1 MGWKLVLG
9 ELSNKKHISQKS
21 TARLELILQQEQTG
35 ERDEGKWVT
44 ILSNIL
50 CSTDYF
56 SLSWTSAALNKCYT
70 YISIQTYLISL
81 IGKQVQLMLIM
92 IIWKI
97 KKSDRNWFELQCHKQ
112 LPVIHFTEFVLICY
126 LETGWKADYRCFEN
140 KVTSSF
146 YKKGRVRLNLQK
158 KKIRVSC
165 MLASHH
171 TSLSLSLVLY

>member
-1 MGWKLVLG
+1 M
-9 ELSNKKHISQKS
+9 
-21 TARLELILQQEQTG
+21 
-35 ERDEGKWVT
+35 VT

-50 CSTDYF
+50 CSTNYF

-97 KKSDRNWFELQCHKQ
+97 KKSDKLIWITMPKTTASNTFYRICFDLLFRNR
-112 LPVIHFTEFVLICY
+112 
-126 LETGWKADYRCFEN
+126 LEGWLWCFEN

-146 YKKGRVRLNLQK
+146 YKTGRVRINLQK
-158 KKIRVSC
+158 KNKSFLYAC
-165 MLASHH
+165 ESSHIIKSFFG
-171 TSLSLSLVLY
+171 TVLRTVALNDCPN

>member
-1 MGWKLVLG
+1 M
-9 ELSNKKHISQKS
+9 
-21 TARLELILQQEQTG
+21 
-35 ERDEGKWVT
+35 VT

-50 CSTDYF
+50 CSTNYF

-97 KKSDRNWFELQCHKQ
+97 KKSDRNWFELQCQKQ

-146 YKKGRVRLNLQK
+146 YKTGRVRINLQK
-158 KKIRVSC
+158 KNKSFLYAC
-165 MLASHH
+165 ESSHIIKSFFG
-171 TSLSLSLVLY
+171 TVLRTVALNNCPN